1 MNSNL
6 YISQNGLNF
15 IAKHEGCVLKP
26 YKDVAGLRTIGVGH
40 LIKPN
45 ENFPD
50 GVAITMDQA
59 YDLLRKDVARCENAI
74 KKAFPNSP
82 LNQNQF
88 DALCSFGFNCGV
100 GVYTNSSVAKAIVS
114 GNYADVGPSLLLWSK
129 AKINGVST
137 TVPGLLSRRQAEVDL
152 FYS

>member
-6 YISQNGLNF
+6 KISQAGLDF
-15 IAKHEGCVLKP
+15 ISKWEGCILKP

-40 LIKPN
+40 LIKPG

-50 GVAITMDQA
+50 GVAITKDQA
-59 YDLLRKDVARCENAI
+59 YALLRKDVEKCENAI
-74 KKAFPNSP
+74 KRAFPNSP

-100 GVYTNSSVAKAIVS
+100 GVYTNSSVAKAIVA
-114 GNYADVGPSLLLWSK
+114 GKYADVGPALLLWCK
-129 AKINGVST
+129 AKVNGVST
-137 TVPGLLSRRQAEVDL
+137 TIPGLLARRKAEAEL